1 MCVIYSCRVPET
13 GVCAPGR
20 NLSVCV
26 CNSCRVPETGVCAPG
41 CNLFVFV
48 TVVESQRLVSV
59 PLDVICVCLYQ
70 L

>member
-20 NLSVCV
+20 
-26 CNSCRVPETGVCAPG
+26 
-41 CNLFVFV
+41 NLFVFV

-59 PLDVICVCLYQ
+59 PLDVICLCYLQ